1 MTYFDEHFDER
12 EAPAA
17 PTHADQPEDDGA
29 PPDSKQ
35 QPKDS
40 PQDLAT
46 RESIARIRAAV
57 DEEIRPLVEARLP
70 DEVRR
75 QAVRMAALKWM
86 RHAGLV
92 ADPSGAG
99 VAAGAG
105 GTGGTASSIHTS
117 RCTGQHGQHCTATRG
132 TGRASDARL
141 FAFTLGVGDLYTRCG
156 NAKIA
161 LEKHL
166 IQLDNTETR
175 GHPAVRAERKAVVVL
190 VQRVIDDA
198 DALVEKAKK
207 LRAMTKAVLQA
218 SPPPS
223 PAQSEEEQE
232 GEEAADDDSMEEVE
246 EEEVEEGEEEEEE
259 EEEEKGEEQEDGM
272 LEEEEEEEAEQPQ
285 MPVWEP
291 EHRLISHRGVPHSAL
306 QLRLPGVPLSAVQVE
321 IKDDGES
328 MSSGSC
334 QGDGVLVV
342 HGVKQPTAWQ
352 WRVWQQRQQQ
362 QRRRQQQQLGAP
374 FGRFEVRL

>member
-1 MTYFDEHFDER
+1 MTYFDEHIDDR
-12 EAPAA
+12 EAPA
-17 PTHADQPEDDGA
+17 HDGA

-35 QPKDS
+35 QPEDS

-46 RESIARIRAAV
+46 RASIARIRAAV

-75 QAVRMAALKWM
+75 QAVRMAGLKWM

-92 ADPSGAG
+92 ADPP
-99 VAAGAG
+99 
-105 GTGGTASSIHTS
+105 GTGGT
-117 RCTGQHGQHCTATRG
+117 GG

-246 EEEVEEGEEEEEE
+246 EEEEEEEKGEEQEDGMVEEGEEEEEE
-259 EEEEKGEEQEDGM
+259 EEEEKGE
-272 LEEEEEEEAEQPQ
+272 
-285 MPVWEP
+285 
-291 EHRLISHRGVPHSAL
+291 
-306 QLRLPGVPLSAVQVE
+306 
-321 IKDDGES
+321 
-328 MSSGSC
+328 
-334 QGDGVLVV
+334 
-342 HGVKQPTAWQ
+342 
-352 WRVWQQRQQQ
+352 
-362 QRRRQQQQLGAP
+362 
-374 FGRFEVRL
+374 